1 MTPQTS
7 DTPLVDHY
15 TAADEVA
22 TLTPLT
28 DAVRFRLH
36 ASFCD
41 WPEEA
46 QEAIELYD
54 DFARSLE
61 RSLAKANA
69 DREVLREALEGMCQL
84 AERLDNKQV
93 QPTCS
98 PAYRV
103 ARAALDHM
111 QKRTGNV
118 DL

>member
-1 MTPQTS
+1 MTTVQNTQTS

-69 DREVLREALEGMCQL
+69 DREVLRWALAKWPCHCDDFGPCTPCAVLKPWEA
-84 AERLDNKQV
+84 K
-93 QPTCS
+93 
-98 PAYRV
+98 
-103 ARAALDHM
+103 
-111 QKRTGNV
+111 
-118 DL
+118 

>member
-1 MTPQTS
+1 MTQTS

-69 DREVLREALEGMCQL
+69 DRDALR
-84 AERLDNKQV
+84 D
-93 QPTCS
+93 
-98 PAYRV
+98 
-103 ARAALDHM
+103 ALDHM

>member
-1 MTPQTS
+1 MTQTS

-54 DFARSLE
+54 ELARTLE
-61 RSLAKANA
+61 RENARLRAALDEIADEVADEVDITDKGGPNLAM
-69 DREVLREALEGMCQL
+69 RILTL
-84 AERLDNKQV
+84 
-93 QPTCS
+93 
-98 PAYRV
+98 
-103 ARAALDHM
+103 ARAALGA
-111 QKRTGNV
+111 T
-118 DL
+118 